1 MISLDSND
9 WRLRLS
15 GEPICVL
22 ADLGRKL
29 DETGPTHLRLVTQDM
44 LRAEITVLEDERV

>member
-1 MISLDSND
+1 MIGLDAYD
-9 WRLRLS
+9 WRLRLR
-15 GEPICVL
+15 GESVCVL

-29 DETGPTHLRLVTQDM
+29 NETGPTHLRLVTQDM